1 MRMAQESVGPG
12 LRIRRLGGGVVLA
25 VMMSLASLTQAQP
38 LQDAVVSLKNRA
50 SLGTAT
56 FSAVA
61 VDAKDG
67 RLLFAIDPKAPM
79 IPASN
84 QKLLTSGAALMVL
97 GTDFQFETTLVQAGD
112 RLILRGSGDPALGDP
127 EVLKRGG
134 DIGIEDLLAQM
145 VQAIKLRGIER
156 VDEILVDD
164 RVFDRDYAHPSWPL
178 DQLNTWYCA
187 EIGGVNI
194 HTNVLAVYP
203 RPAAGGQGLP
213 IYSVEPSVSWFEI
226 ANYARSVTEGR
237 QTAWIA
243 RPKPVNEFQ
252 LRGDVR
258 YPGAEPI
265 RVAFHNPPL
274 TAGQL
279 LADRLVR
286 AGIPVGKPGGPSG
299 VNAARLVGLDEILPS
314 GQDLLVVRTRMKDIL
329 DRCNTD
335 SYNLY
340 AEAMIKR
347 LGNEINHEPGSW
359 ENGGAVIRMLLAEK
373 LGPEHATRTQIA
385 DGSGMSRE
393 NKVSAETLAAWLLA
407 LRSDPAI
414 HEAMLAS
421 LATPG
426 EGTLSTRFV
435 SSKLHN
441 DVYGKS
447 GYLNGVRSLS
457 GYVVADDGREIVYSM
472 LMNDIP
478 AGKPNQN
485 SRVFLEQ
492 VVEQLDVWLWER
504 SPTASSAYGG

>member
-1 MRMAQESVGPG
+1 MDMSRWGKSEDSHPVAWSS
-12 LRIRRLGGGVVLA
+12 RLALFALLVL
-25 VMMSLASLTQAQP
+25 VSLAPAQP
-38 LQDAVVSLKNRA
+38 LQDAVESLRNRTV
-50 SLGTAT
+50 LGTAS
-56 FSAVA
+56 FGAVA
-61 VDAKDG
+61 VDARDG
-67 RLLFAIDPKAPM
+67 RLLFAVDPKTPM

-97 GTDFQFETTLVQAGD
+97 GADFSFETRLAVVD
-112 RLILRGSGDPALGDP
+112 NRLILRGSGDPALGDP
-127 EVLKRGG
+127 AVLKLGG
-134 DIGIEDLLAQM
+134 DIGIEDLLSQM
-145 VQAIKLRGIER
+145 VQAVKLRGLER
-156 VDEILVDD
+156 VDEIVVDD
-164 RVFDRDYAHPSWPL
+164 RVFDRAYAHPSWPL

-203 RPAAGGQGLP
+203 KPAAGGQGLP
-213 IYSVEPSVSWFEI
+213 MYSVEPAVPWFEI
-226 ANYARSVTEGR
+226 ANYARSVNEGR

-286 AGIPVGKPGGPSG
+286 AGISVGKPGGPSG
-299 VNAARLVGLDEILPS
+299 ISAARLVEPDEILPT
-314 GQDLLVVRTRMKDIL
+314 GQDLLVVRTRMQDIL

-340 AEAMIKR
+340 AEAMIKK

-373 LGPEHATRTQIA
+373 LGPEHATKTRIA

-393 NKVSAETLAAWLLA
+393 NQVSAETLAAWLMA
-407 LRSDPAI
+407 LRSDP
-414 HEAMLAS
+414 EVYSAMLQS

-426 EGTLSTRFV
+426 DGTLSTRFV
-435 SSKLHN
+435 DSKLRN
-441 DVYGKS
+441 RVYGKS

-457 GYVVADDGREIVYSM
+457 GYVVADDGREIVYAL

-492 VVEQLDVWLWER
+492 VVERLDTWLWER
-504 SPTASSAYGG
+504 SPRESSALGG

>member
-1 MRMAQESVGPG
+1 MLG
-12 LRIRRLGGGVVLA
+12 RLLGIAALVITTA
-25 VMMSLASLTQAQP
+25 CAAAQP
-38 LQDAVVSLKNRA
+38 LQDAVVSLRNRS
-50 SLGTAT
+50 SLGT
-56 FSAVA
+56 SSLGAVA
-61 VDAKDG
+61 VDARDG
-67 RLLFAIDPKAPM
+67 TVLFAIDAKTPM

-97 GTDFQFETTLVQAGD
+97 GSEFQFQTTLVQVD
-112 RLILRGSGDPALGDP
+112 NRLVIRGSGDPALGDP
-127 EVLKRGG
+127 AVLKRGG
-134 DIGIEDLLAQM
+134 DIGIEDLLGQM
-145 VQAIKLRGIER
+145 VKAVTARGIER
-156 VDEILVDD
+156 VEEIVVDD
-164 RVFDRDYAHPSWPL
+164 RVFDRAYAHPSWPL

-187 EIGGVNI
+187 EIGGLNI

-203 RPAAGGQGLP
+203 RPAEGGKGLP
-213 IYSVEPSVSWFEI
+213 IYSVEPSVPWFEI
-226 ANYARSVTEGR
+226 ANYARSVNEGR

-274 TAGQL
+274 STGQL

-286 AGIPVGKPGGPSG
+286 AGIPVGKEGGPRG
-299 VNAARLVGLDEILPS
+299 VDAVRLVGPDEILPQ
-314 GQDLLVVRTRMKDIL
+314 GQDLLIVRTRMEDIL

-340 AEAMIKR
+340 AEALIKR
-347 LGNEINHEPGSW
+347 LGHEINHEPGSW

-373 LGPEHATRTQIA
+373 LGPEHATTTRIA

-393 NKVSAETLAAWLLA
+393 NQVSAETLASWLVQ
-407 LRSDPAI
+407 LRSDPTI
-414 HEAMLAS
+414 REAMFAS

-426 EGTLSTRFV
+426 RGTLETRFV
-435 SSKLHN
+435 NAQLHN
-441 DVYGKS
+441 DVYAKS

-457 GYVVADDGREIVYSM
+457 GYVVAEDGREIVYAM

-485 SRVFLEQ
+485 SRLFLEQ
-492 VVEQLDVWLWER
+492 VVERIDAWLWDR
-504 SPTASSAYGG
+504 VSHSSSALGG